1 MKKVVFD
8 TNVLVSAIGW
18 EGPPHGL
25 LEACLHGRLK
35 LYISNTVLLEKLSK
49 VLARPKLKV
58 IVGHPDLPVILAWL
72 ASLEHIVIPE
82 FEPDVITMDPADNK
96 VLACALAAKADAIIS
111 GDDHLL
117 NLRVY
122 NEIKILRAAQAIHAL
137 FPGPA

>member
-18 EGPPHGL
+18 EGPPHRL

-35 LYISNTVLLEKLSK
+35 LYTSNALLEELSK

-58 IVGHPDLPVILAWL
+58 IAGHPDLPVILTWL
-72 ASLEHIVIPE
+72 ASPEHIVIPE
-82 FEPDVITMDPADNK
+82 FEPGVITRDPADNK

-111 GDDHLL
+111 GDEHLL
-117 NLRVY
+117 DLRVY
-122 NEIKILRAAQAIHAL
+122 NEIKILRAAEACKMWNI
-137 FPGPA
+137 